1 MGITIQKRTYLLVR
15 LILIIS
21 TGSPGW
27 KCFFESDGISM
38 CRRSFEYFETLKM
51 NEVADDGLGFFFI
64 LSTSVDR
71 GSI

>member
-1 MGITIQKRTYLLVR
+1 MR

-27 KCFFESDGISM
+27 KCFFEGDGISM

-51 NEVADDGLGFFFI
+51 NGGVDDGLGFFFI
-64 LSTSVDR
+64 MSTIVDR
-71 GSI
+71 GYI